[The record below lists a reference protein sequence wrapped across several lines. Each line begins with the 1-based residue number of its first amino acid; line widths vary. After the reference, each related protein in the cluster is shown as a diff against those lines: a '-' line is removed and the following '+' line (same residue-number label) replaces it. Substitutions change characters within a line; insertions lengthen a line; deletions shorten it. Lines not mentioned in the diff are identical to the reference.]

1 MLGLRAKISLGFGG
15 LLVIIAVIGVQSIFL
30 LSELGES
37 IDIILREN
45 YRSVIAAQEM
55 KEALERMDSAA
66 LFALL
71 GYEEKGKDLVAS
83 NEGKFRSALQVELNN
98 ITLPGE
104 AEKAALLQKLFS
116 EYRADIDVVIDS
128 SKSHEARREYYFDR
142 LFPLFLQIKQ
152 TADEILTMNQE
163 NMSEANQ
170 RARVTAAGARHRMYI
185 LLLVGAGIAAGF
197 VFFTGRWIVRPIARL
212 QRSAD
217 EISRGNLDL
226 VVQQDSNDEIGGL
239 SESFNAMAESLRE
252 FRRSGQARLL
262 RIQRSTQEAFD
273 NLPEAIAVVDAEGS
287 VEVATKAAVSI
298 FALRPGNSVR
308 NAALDSLEDLLGECI
323 LNGRT
328 VEPATDQALIQKFI
342 GSEERYYRPK
352 AVPILESGGN
362 VTGVVLILSDVT
374 RQREQDEL
382 KRSVISTVSH
392 QLKTPLTSVRMALH
406 LLLEEKIGSLTEK
419 QADLLIAARDDAE
432 KLHNILEDLLDISR
446 LESGTLLTECCPPVQ
461 THILVLDA
469 VEPYR
474 RAAQD
479 KRVTLS
485 VDLPDDLPD
494 VRADQ
499 MEVNHVFANLLTNAL
514 AYTPPGGTVAVS
526 AQAEERSVRF
536 FVSDSGVGIP
546 EQYREKVFD
555 QFFRVPGQEGRSGAG
570 LGLSIAKK
578 IVEAHGG
585 TITVESRESE
595 GSVFSFSLKRADDQ
609 LEEAKPK

>member
-1 MLGLRAKISLGFGG
+1 MLGLRTKLSLGLGG
-15 LLVIIAVIGVQSIFL
+15 LLVIIGVIGVQSIFL

-104 AEKAALLQKLFS
+104 AQKAALLQKLFS
-116 EYRADIDVVIDS
+116 EYRADIDVVTDS
-128 SKSHEARREYYFDR
+128 SKSHEARRKYYFDR
-142 LFPLFLQIKQ
+142 LFPLFSQIKR

-197 VFFTGRWIVRPIARL
+197 VFFTGRWIVRPITRL
-212 QRSAD
+212 QRSAE

-226 VVQQDSNDEIGGL
+226 VVQKDSDDEIGQL
-239 SESFNAMAESLRE
+239 SQSFNTMAESLRE

-262 RIQRSTQEAFD
+262 RIQRSTQQAFD
-273 NLPEAIAVVDAEGS
+273 NLPEAIAVLDSDGS
-287 VEVATKAAVSI
+287 IEVATKAAVSI
-298 FALRPGNSVR
+298 FGLRPGSLVR
-308 NAALDSLEDLLGECI
+308 NAALNSLEDLLGECTV
-323 LNGRT
+323 NGRT
-328 VEPATDQALIQKFI
+328 VEPGADQALIQKFI
-342 GSEERYYRPK
+342 GREERYYRPK
-352 AVPILESGGN
+352 AVPILEPGGN

-392 QLKTPLTSVRMALH
+392 QLKTPLTSIRMALH
-406 LLLEEKIGSLTEK
+406 LLLDEKIGSLTEK

-446 LESGTLLTECCPPVQ
+446 LESGKLLTECCPAIQ

-474 RAAQD
+474 RTAQD
-479 KRVTLS
+479 KGVVLN
-485 VDLPDDLPD
+485 VELPDDLPD

-514 AYTPPGGTVAVS
+514 AYTPPGGTVTVS
-526 AQAEERSVRF
+526 AQAEERFVCF

-546 EQYREKVFD
+546 DEYREKVFD
-555 QFFRVPGQEGRSGAG
+555 QFFRVPGQESTSGAG
-570 LGLSIAKK
+570 LGLSIARK

-585 TITVESRESE
+585 LIKADNREGG
-595 GSVFSFSLKRADDQ
+595 GSVFHFTLPRA
-609 LEEAKPK
+609 EVGEKG